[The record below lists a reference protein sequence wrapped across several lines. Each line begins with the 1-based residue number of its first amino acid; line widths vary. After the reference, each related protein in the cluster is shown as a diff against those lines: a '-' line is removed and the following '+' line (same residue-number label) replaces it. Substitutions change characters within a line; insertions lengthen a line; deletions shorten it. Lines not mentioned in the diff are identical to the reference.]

1 MAASASRDRLTSGR
15 SAVAAEDVRGD
26 TTNLCCIRYL
36 ALGRS
41 LGSCSTHAAKEV
53 GVGSSAS

>member
-41 LGSCSTHAAKEV
+41 LGSCSMHAPVNAC
-53 GVGSSAS
+53 VGSSAG

>member
-1 MAASASRDRLTSGR
+1 MAASASRDRLTSGK

-41 LGSCSTHAAKEV
+41 LGSCSTLARIEIC
-53 GVGSSAS
+53 VGSSAS